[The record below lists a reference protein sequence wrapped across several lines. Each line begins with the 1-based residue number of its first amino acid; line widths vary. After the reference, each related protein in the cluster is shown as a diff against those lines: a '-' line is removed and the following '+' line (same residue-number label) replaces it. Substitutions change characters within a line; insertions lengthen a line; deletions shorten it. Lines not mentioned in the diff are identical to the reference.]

1 MLLPDGAKLSSGGG
15 LGQAADGN
23 LYADPVYEAE
33 LYDPATGDWREAAKE
48 DDARTYHS
56 TAVLLPDGRVLSA
69 GDDRDEHTAGTMP
82 APPRSTPRRT
92 CFRGGSRPVVTG
104 APEAVRYAARLPIEV
119 SGPSAVARVVLMRP
133 GAVTHAVDMEQRSI
147 ELARRPGE
155 AGVVLTS
162 PPDPSVAPPGWYM
175 LFALDSRGVPSEARW
190 IRLDPAAPEIPAPAA
205 PAASPAPVPPAV
217 GSLDRRA
224 PRLRVG
230 GMRATLRRR
239 TITVRLSV
247 RSDEDAI
254 ATARLASAR
263 ARRGLRAGRP
273 AALVLR
279 VRVGARPPRSV
290 RVVLS
295 ARDALGNRAS
305 LRPRVRVAARP

>member
-1 MLLPDGAKLSSGGG
+1 
-15 LGQAADGN
+15 
-23 LYADPVYEAE
+23 
-33 LYDPATGDWREAAKE
+33 
-48 DDARTYHS
+48 
-56 TAVLLPDGRVLSA
+56 
-69 GDDRDEHTAGTMP
+69 
-82 APPRSTPRRT
+82 
-92 CFRGGSRPVVTG
+92 
-104 APEAVRYAARLPIEV
+104 
-119 SGPSAVARVVLMRP
+119 MRP
-133 GAVTHAVDMEQRSI
+133 GAVTHAVDMQQRSI
-147 ELARRPGE
+147 ELTRRGE

-205 PAASPAPVPPAV
+205 PAASPAPGPPAV

-230 GMRATLRRR
+230 GMRATLRGR

-254 ATARLASAR
+254 VTARLARAR

-279 VRVGARPPRSV
+279 IRVGARPPRSV

-305 LRPRVRVAARP
+305 LRPKMRVVARPEAGGRFKSASASPMGSAWPGRHA